1 MLSVCAQVWE
11 GQTEE
16 KKREATSENEMQTK
30 GEKKKI
36 IPTTVPFIP
45 EMEQCA
51 SNQKA

>member
-16 KKREATSENEMQTK
+16 KKKRSDLRERAADE
-30 GEKKKI
+30 GGKKKI